1 MQGHSSVHS
10 AHRIHSSGA
19 ELYAFSFTRLLQK
32 RAWWSTTSF
41 TAFIWTTLTAAIYNQ
56 PPKGTKPIKPHQF
69 QQKLTAFCLQQQEML
84 HKEKMW
90 GNAFCDPSAYNSLL
104 QHSVTGGAGG
114 GQGRPC
120 WAHGTTHTFL
130 EADRLC
136 CFGLFLILKDCTLFR
151 DESLFTYYCIEF
163 VGLFRSDTW
172 RNQTK
177 ISL

>member
-1 MQGHSSVHS
+1 MHEKV
-10 AHRIHSSGA
+10 RD
-19 ELYAFSFTRLLQK
+19 K
-32 RAWWSTTSF
+32 WSHYFQDNNFCAKIFKPT
-41 TAFIWTTLTAAIYNQ
+41 W
-56 PPKGTKPIKPHQF
+56 GVRRRKPIKPHQF
-69 QQKLTAFCLQQQEML
+69 QQKLTALCFQQQEML

-114 GQGRPC
+114 GQGHPC